1 MVPQDHNQNE
11 TNKQSRDN
19 SDAEP
24 NDSAPQP
31 GIDTSVL
38 SDFWRAMALL
48 SRVPLPPVG
57 DFRPS
62 MVARSVWCWPLVGL
76 VLAGLALLPAMLV
89 EMLTGNVMVFA
100 ILAVAAMVLLT
111 GSMHED
117 GIADC
122 ADGFGG
128 GLDRARKLE
137 IMRDSTVGTYA
148 VVALILC
155 IALRLVLLF
164 SAAEIG
170 QAAILFLVMAVMS
183 RSAMP
188 FMMRILPPA
197 RDNGLGKGAGRPD
210 WLPILVGFAMAAAI
224 TLFLAGFAA
233 MLAVITATV
242 LAVFVIRTVA
252 KRQIGGQTGDVLGA
266 TQICAELFVG
276 VAFIAVL

>member
-137 IMRDSTVGTYA
+137 IMRESTVGTYA

-197 RDNGLGKGAGRPD
+197 RDNGLSKGAGRPD

-242 LAVFVIRTVA
+242 LAVLVVRTVA

-276 VAFIAVL
+276 IAFIAVL

>member
-1 MVPQDHNQNE
+1 MVPEDHNQNE

-19 SDAEP
+19 SDADP
-24 NDSAPQP
+24 KDNAAQP
-31 GIDTSVL
+31 AADTSVL

-57 DFRPS
+57 DFRPA

-89 EMLTGNVMVFA
+89 ETLSGSVVVFA

-155 IALRLVLLF
+155 IALRLAVLVA
-164 SAAEIG
+164 AAEIG

-188 FMMRILPPA
+188 FLMRVLPPA

-210 WLPILVGFAMAAAI
+210 WLPVLVGFAMAGAI

-233 MLAVITATV
+233 MLAVVAATA
-242 LAVFVIRTVA
+242 LAVLTVRTVA
-252 KRQIGGQTGDVLGA
+252 NWQIGGQTGDVLGA

-276 VAFIAVL
+276 VAFVAVL